1 VGLRRPGGVR
11 GGAVCRSG
19 PVPGWPGRGSVA
31 PVRLASSSGAGA
43 LCDAAPPD
51 GAGAVGGGGRCV

>member
-11 GGAVCRSG
+11 GGAVYRSDPG
-19 PVPGWPGRGSVA
+19 PGGRGA
-31 PVRLASSSGAGA
+31 ARWPVRLASSSGAGA